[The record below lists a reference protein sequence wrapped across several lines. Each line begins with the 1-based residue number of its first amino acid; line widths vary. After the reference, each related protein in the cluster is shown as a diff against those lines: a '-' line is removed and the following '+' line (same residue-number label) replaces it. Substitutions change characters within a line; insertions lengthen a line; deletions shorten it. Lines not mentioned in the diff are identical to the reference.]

1 MLQSGLT
8 LARSPK
14 DKQSILL
21 NVKRIAKV
29 AELEQNLQKELED
42 IAEEQR
48 KVALK
53 ASIRVA
59 SELFTG
65 VELRIG
71 EQTMVINEDKDKVG
85 FKLVQEEE
93 ELKIQEGP
101 LR

>member
-1 MLQSGLT
+1 MT

-21 NVKRIAKV
+21 NVKRIA
-29 AELEQNLQKELED
+29 
-42 IAEEQR
+42 

>member
-1 MLQSGLT
+1 M
-8 LARSPK
+8 
-14 DKQSILL
+14 
-21 NVKRIAKV
+21 
-29 AELEQNLQKELED
+29 
-42 IAEEQR
+42 
-48 KVALK
+48 ALK